1 MKHGHLF
8 VNFFYL
14 FSLST
19 LFIYLKLATNFLLCY
34 HFFQVLMF
42 ACYKL
47 LVLPFFIVLIPCV
60 TGFLTFSD
68 SFVDICWEFN
78 VIQSSSKSFEN
89 VIIKY
94 YIDLSN
100 LNLVPDA
107 EKLLGGRVDKCKT
120 QLEIC
125 TLWYVVIIAKIT
137 LGYKI
142 NKTTHVLLLY
152 SLYIS
157 FGIPGIYP
165 KERSYYL

>member
-1 MKHGHLF
+1 
-8 VNFFYL
+8 
-14 FSLST
+14 
-19 LFIYLKLATNFLLCY
+19 
-34 HFFQVLMF
+34 MF
-42 ACYKL
+42 GYYKL
-47 LVLPFFIVLIPCV
+47 LDLPFFIVLIPPV

-68 SFVDICWEFN
+68 SFLDVYICWEFN
-78 VIQSSSKSFEN
+78 VIQFSSKSFEN
-89 VIIKY
+89 VTIKY
-94 YIDLSN
+94 CIGPSN

-125 TLWYVVIIAKIT
+125 TLWYVVIIATIM

-142 NKTTHVLLLY
+142 NQTTHVLLLH

-157 FGIPGIYP
+157 FGIPTIYQ

>member
-1 MKHGHLF
+1 
-8 VNFFYL
+8 
-14 FSLST
+14 
-19 LFIYLKLATNFLLCY
+19 
-34 HFFQVLMF
+34 MF
-42 ACYKL
+42 GYYKL
-47 LVLPFFIVLIPCV
+47 LDLPFFIVLIPPV

-68 SFVDICWEFN
+68 SFLDVYICWEFN
-78 VIQSSSKSFEN
+78 VIQFSSKSFEN
-89 VIIKY
+89 VTIKY
-94 YIDLSN
+94 CIGLSN

-125 TLWYVVIIAKIT
+125 TLWYVVIITTIM

-142 NKTTHVLLLY
+142 NQTTHVLLLH

-157 FGIPGIYP
+157 FGIPTIYQ